1 MLPPRLPH
9 GLHHL
14 KDMAYGLA
22 LTLGLIGGPA
32 VLAQT
37 PVSLESCAPP
47 ASGEYLLLVVV
58 QAPNAEEKLRQ
69 TLPPSVKAP
78 TCNYL
83 GTRVARMGGFR
94 RPEDA
99 DAWASY
105 LREVAAL
112 PAFIA
117 QPPKAGEVR
126 AKVGTEVSTGV
137 PAIANVPSPQVLPP
151 KSSPQVLVPPL
162 GAAPVGETA
171 QPMSLPASSAIPK
184 PDLSA
189 RGSVSRYPNATVSVP
204 APGSAPPISVP
215 PLASASFTPSFT
227 PKSLAAGYVVLVD
240 YANQPAIATQVQS
253 ALQRPVG
260 LVSYAQRPYLL
271 VQYSADSATAV
282 TTLRNLTQR
291 GFQTLM
297 VDSQGITVLTEAVR

>member
-204 APGSAPPISVP
+204 APGSAPPFRCHPWPRQVLRPVLRLNPWRRAMWSWWTMRTSLRSP
-215 PLASASFTPSFT
+215 
-227 PKSLAAGYVVLVD
+227 PKSSLLCNVLW
-240 YANQPAIATQVQS
+240 AWCPMLS
-253 ALQRPVG
+253 ART
-260 LVSYAQRPYLL
+260 Y
-271 VQYSADSATAV
+271 
-282 TTLRNLTQR
+282 
-291 GFQTLM
+291 
-297 VDSQGITVLTEAVR
+297 